1 MTCPLTMDL
10 AEKPLV
16 EVLEGLPRLNGG
28 ALSEA
33 LSSICQYLQKQVSGP
48 ARDTALSVSA
58 VFEALSPLPTDLRST
73 DLVRAFTDIAR
84 FYYMAAKP
92 VSGIE
97 PIQLAIK
104 HAEAAGDMLLLCRA
118 NKVAGVIYAETGNY
132 PLCTA
137 AYNQALIAAE
147 KLDDRIER
155 CGILNNLGVANQYAA
170 QFADATACFERAREL
185 AAQNPPLND
194 LLALLDANL
203 ALACLHLGA
212 EKKGLQAARRARE
225 ELGEPK
231 DAASKMTRVL
241 IENYTT
247 RLLLEVGAVEEA
259 KIHAASALRLAN
271 EAQTERAMIM
281 AEIAQGLTEVYAKQT
296 DVGLTRLKRALSMA
310 RNGFTGALQDTLS
323 AVIIGYEE
331 AKQADVALMYWKE
344 LLRLRADAKQQQVL
358 AHHLQHLKS
367 VDRSADLVISQVAER
382 HEATLRSH
390 LAGREL
396 LKARVE
402 MLEQSALAAELHD
415 DTTGEHA
422 YRVGRLASLLAKEYG
437 VEDDI
442 CFLIDLAARLHDIG
456 KLGVPD
462 SILLKPGKLTT
473 AEFEI
478 MMTHTTQGAEIL
490 ARSQIPQMHVAEEI
504 ARGHHEKWDGTGY
517 PHNLKGSN
525 IPLAARIAALAD
537 VFDALTH
544 ERPYKNAWPIEDALK
559 EISDGRGRHF
569 DPELTDIFLKLVPEL
584 QRQHGDLDTFLAAE
598 AKNSPFIKTRAE
610 IARKLKGPEGRGIF
624 DLRR

>member
-1 MTCPLTMDL
+1 MDL
-10 AEKPLV
+10 AEKPLTA
-16 EVLEGLPRLNGG
+16 
-28 ALSEA
+28 ALARIPSLQGPELGDA
-33 LSSICQYLQKQVSGP
+33 LSSISEYLQKEVAKPGQD
-48 ARDTALSVSA
+48 AALAVSA
-58 VFEALSPLPTDLRST
+58 AFDCLSTLSIEIHSK
-73 DLVRAFTDIAR
+73 DLVRALTDIAR
-84 FYYMAAKP
+84 YYYMAAKP

-97 PIQLAIK
+97 PIKVAIR
-104 HAEAAGDMLLLCRA
+104 HAEALGDDLLLCRA
-118 NKVAGVIYAETGNY
+118 YKVAGVIYAETGNY

-137 AYNQALIAAE
+137 AYKEALDAAE
-147 KLDDRIER
+147 ELDDRVEI
-155 CGILNNLGVANQYAA
+155 CGVLNNLGVANQYAA
-170 QFADATACFERAREL
+170 QFADANACFERAREL
-185 AAQNPPLND
+185 AALDPPLKEI
-194 LLALLDANL
+194 LGVLDGNI

-212 EKKGLQAARRARE
+212 EKKGLKAARRGLE
-225 ELGEPK
+225 ELGEPT
-231 DAASKMTRVL
+231 DAASRMNRVL

-247 RLLLEVGAVEEA
+247 RLLLEVGAIEDA
-259 KIHAASALRLAN
+259 KLHAASALRLAN
-271 EAQTERAMIM
+271 ETKTERAMIM
-281 AEIAQGLTEVYAKQT
+281 AEVAQGLTEVHAKQV

-310 RNGFTGALQDTLS
+310 RNGFTGALQDTLA
-323 AVIIGYEE
+323 AVINGYE
-331 AKQADVALMYWKE
+331 QAQQSDVAMVYLKE
-344 LLRLRADAKQQQVL
+344 LVRLRADAKQQQVL
-358 AHHLQHLKS
+358 THHLEHLKS
-367 VDRSADLVISQVAER
+367 IDRSADLVITQDAER
-382 HEATLRSH
+382 HQELLRGK

-437 VEDDI
+437 VEEDI

-478 MMTHTTQGAEIL
+478 MMTHTTQGADIL

-504 ARGHHEKWDGTGY
+504 ARGHHEKWDGSGY
-517 PHNLKGSN
+517 PHRLKGSN

-544 ERPYKNAWPIEDALK
+544 ERPYKKAWPVDEALR
-559 EISDGRGRHF
+559 EIAAGRARHF
-569 DPELTDIFLKLVPEL
+569 DPELTDIFLKLVPDL
-584 QRQHGDLDTFLAAE
+584 QRRHGDLDAFLAEE

-610 IARKLKGPEGRGIF
+610 IARKLKGPEGHGVF